1 MPKIVRTLYDVAYD
15 AICHLIE
22 DDGFAMASHVA
33 LSILLAVFPFLIF
46 GTTLANFLGA
56 DQFSS
61 TAVHLIFDT
70 WPEAIAK
77 PVADQV
83 LQVLTI
89 PRGGLLT
96 VSVLAAAYF
105 ASNGVEALRH
115 IPQPR
120 LPRDRRPGPGTS
132 PASPASVMC
141 SIAVDHLRRHQ
152 HPARRRACCALDYAR
167 QPAFRWLIGD
177 LTRAANCFQLANL
190 RHSPVVLTVGLLVV
204 RTTGCRPAAG
214 GFIDVL
220 PGRDADDRFIWTRGR
235 VSVFA
240 SYLATFA
247 NYAATYAGLASVMVV
262 LVFLYMVGV
271 IFIHRRRDQRG
282 PDEIPDARHL
292 RPQFSGRARRKRGQ
306 APSKSRPGD
315 RMSATESPWPRK
327 HPRARLS
334 PSLFESLRALRI
346 PSPAGDGG
354 RPAGAGPAAPAA
366 AGAPPSLRKRSSPR
380 TT

>member
-105 ASNGVEALRH
+105 ASNGVEALR
-115 IPQPR
+115 ISLNRAYRVQETRPWYFTR
-120 LPRDRRPGPGTS
+120 L
-132 PASPASVMC
+132 ASLGYVL
-141 SIAVDHLRRHQ
+141 IAVIIFAAISILLVAV
-152 HPARRRACCALDYAR
+152 PLALDYAR
-167 QPAFRWLIGD
+167 QWFPLFADTLEIVFSWRIYGTL
-177 LTRAANCFQLANL
+177 F
-190 RHSPVVLTVGLLVV
+190 VLTVGLLVV
-204 RTTGCRPAAG
+204 HLWLPAGRRRVYDVIPGVLLTLLFWLAG
-214 GFIDVL
+214 ALI
-220 PGRDADDRFIWTRGR
+220 
-235 VSVFA
+235 FA
-240 SYLATFA
+240 FYLATFA
-247 NYAATYAGLASVMVV
+247 NYTATYAGLASVMVV
-262 LVFLYMVGV
+262 LIFLYMVGV
-271 IFIHRRRDQRG
+271 IFIIGAEINAALMKFRVRAIFARNFLSGQGSKLSKTDK
-282 PDEIPDARHL
+282 IPDI
-292 RPQFSGRARRKRGQ
+292 GRR
-306 APSKSRPGD
+306 
-315 RMSATESPWPRK
+315 
-327 HPRARLS
+327 
-334 PSLFESLRALRI
+334 
-346 PSPAGDGG
+346 
-354 RPAGAGPAAPAA
+354 
-366 AGAPPSLRKRSSPR
+366 
-380 TT
+380 

>member
-105 ASNGVEALRH
+105 ASNGVEALR
-115 IPQPR
+115 ISLNRAYRVQETRPWYFTR
-120 LPRDRRPGPGTS
+120 L
-132 PASPASVMC
+132 ASLGYVL
-141 SIAVDHLRRHQ
+141 IAVIIFAAISILLVAV
-152 HPARRRACCALDYAR
+152 PLALDYAR
-167 QPAFRWLIGD
+167 QWIPLFADTLEIVFSWRIYGTL
-177 LTRAANCFQLANL
+177 F
-190 RHSPVVLTVGLLVV
+190 VLTVGLLVV
-204 RTTGCRPAAG
+204 HLWLPAGRRRVYDVIPGVLLTLLLWLAG
-214 GFIDVL
+214 ALI
-220 PGRDADDRFIWTRGR
+220 
-235 VSVFA
+235 FA
-240 SYLATFA
+240 FYLATFA
-247 NYAATYAGLASVMVV
+247 NYTATYAGLASVMVV
-262 LVFLYMVGV
+262 LIFLYMVGV
-271 IFIHRRRDQRG
+271 IFIIGAEINAALMKFRVRAIFARNFLGGQGSKLSKTDK
-282 PDEIPDARHL
+282 IPDI
-292 RPQFSGRARRKRGQ
+292 G
-306 APSKSRPGD
+306 
-315 RMSATESPWPRK
+315 PR
-327 HPRARLS
+327 
-334 PSLFESLRALRI
+334 
-346 PSPAGDGG
+346 
-354 RPAGAGPAAPAA
+354 
-366 AGAPPSLRKRSSPR
+366 
-380 TT
+380 

>member
-105 ASNGVEALRH
+105 ASNGVEALR
-115 IPQPR
+115 ISLNRAYRVQETRPWYFTR
-120 LPRDRRPGPGTS
+120 L
-132 PASPASVMC
+132 ASLGYVL
-141 SIAVDHLRRHQ
+141 IAVIIFAAISILLVAV
-152 HPARRRACCALDYAR
+152 PLALDYAR
-167 QPAFRWLIGD
+167 QWLPLFADTLEIVFSWRIYGT
-177 LTRAANCFQLANL
+177 LF
-190 RHSPVVLTVGLLVV
+190 VLTVGLLVV
-204 RTTGCRPAAG
+204 HLWLPAGRRRVYDVIPGVLLTLLLWLAG
-214 GFIDVL
+214 ALI
-220 PGRDADDRFIWTRGR
+220 
-235 VSVFA
+235 FA
-240 SYLATFA
+240 FYLATFA
-247 NYAATYAGLASVMVV
+247 NYTATYAGLASVMVV
-262 LVFLYMVGV
+262 LIFLYMVGV
-271 IFIHRRRDQRG
+271 IFIIGAEINAALMKFRVRAIFARNFLSGQGSKLSKTDK
-282 PDEIPDARHL
+282 IPDI
-292 RPQFSGRARRKRGQ
+292 GRR
-306 APSKSRPGD
+306 
-315 RMSATESPWPRK
+315 
-327 HPRARLS
+327 
-334 PSLFESLRALRI
+334 
-346 PSPAGDGG
+346 
-354 RPAGAGPAAPAA
+354 
-366 AGAPPSLRKRSSPR
+366 
-380 TT
+380 